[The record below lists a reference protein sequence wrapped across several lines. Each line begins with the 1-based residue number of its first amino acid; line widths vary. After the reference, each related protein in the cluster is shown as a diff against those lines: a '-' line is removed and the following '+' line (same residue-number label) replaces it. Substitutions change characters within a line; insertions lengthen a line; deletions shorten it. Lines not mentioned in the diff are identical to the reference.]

1 MTTLGKRIAERR
13 KQLQMTQEALAEL
26 IDSTQ
31 RQVSK
36 YEIGQNNPT
45 GDVIARIADA
55 LNTSTDWLLG
65 RTEIADRPLRNS
77 GDLDDLEREI
87 IRAVREKSPEQKQRI
102 IEILKLVG

>member
-1 MTTLGKRIAERR
+1 
-13 KQLQMTQEALAEL
+13 MTQEALAEL